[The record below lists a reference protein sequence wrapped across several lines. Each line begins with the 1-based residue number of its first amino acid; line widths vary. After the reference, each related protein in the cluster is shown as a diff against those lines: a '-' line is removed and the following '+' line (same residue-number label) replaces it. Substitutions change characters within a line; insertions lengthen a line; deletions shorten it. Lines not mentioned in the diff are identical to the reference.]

1 MDNNIQ
7 SSKEGIEEL
16 LTRLRKEHNWSYLE
30 LMSKLKNKTITD
42 KDIKKWEVGLKY
54 PDLDMIYDLSELYQ
68 IPSEDLI
75 KAKEYSYTKKGVF
88 TTRLIK
94 WICYFLN
101 VSMYTAFV
109 LEILIYIGA
118 LTIAFLIFMQKIRI
132 V

>member
-1 MDNNIQ
+1 MDNNLQ
-7 SSKEGIEEL
+7 NSKEGIEEL
-16 LTRLRKEHNWSYLE
+16 LTRLRQEHNWSYVE
-30 LMSKLKNKTITD
+30 VISKLSDKTITE

-54 PDLDMIYDLSELYQ
+54 PDLDMIYELSELYQ
-68 IPSEDLI
+68 IPSADLI
-75 KAKEYSYTKKGVF
+75 KAKEYSYTKKGIF

-101 VSMYTAFV
+101 VSMYTALV

-132 V
+132 M

>member
-1 MDNNIQ
+1 MNENIQ
-7 SSKEGIEEL
+7 GSKEGIEEL
-16 LTRLRKEHNWSYLE
+16 LTRLRQEHNWSYLE
-30 LMSKLKNKTITD
+30 VMSKLKNKTIVD

-54 PDLDMIYDLSELYQ
+54 PDLDMIYELSELYQ

-101 VSMYTAFV
+101 VSMYTALV
-109 LEILIYIGA
+109 LEILIYVGA
-118 LTIAFLIFMQKIRI
+118 LTIAFLIFMQKIK